1 MDDSSVPG
9 FGCLSAAVAALLVCS
24 CDAQKPFVVEY
35 VPQVVF
41 TGFFNGEYDSLDV
54 NSTWPN
60 RCELV
65 GDTVRILCH
74 STLFSETNSVRH
86 GNLLRLDLYPDSGDG
101 FEKRNVMFHLARYY
115 DTNESYTV
123 NKKDTV
129 DNTIQFAS
137 EIVSFG
143 RTGGARIELDEIYVS
158 APPLVKGKRL
168 EIVDGRLFG
177 SVHLP

>member
-1 MDDSSVPG
+1 MDDSSATVIG
-9 FGCLSAAVAALLVCS
+9 SLCAAVAAFLVVS
-24 CDAQKPFVVEY
+24 CDAHRPFVAEY

-41 TGFFNGEYDSLDV
+41 TGFFNGEYDSLAG
-54 NSTWPN
+54 NATWQN
-60 RCELV
+60 RCGLA

-74 STLFSETNSVRH
+74 SERFSEVNGVRH

-129 DNTIQFAS
+129 DNTIRFAS
-137 EIVSFG
+137 ETVSFG
-143 RTGGARIELDEIYVS
+143 RTGGARIELVGIYVS
-158 APPLVKGKRL
+158 APPLVRGKHL
-168 EIVDGRLFG
+168 EILDGHLFG
-177 SVHLP
+177 SVHIP